1 MNAELMRLLE
11 NILRLGVVEQ
21 ISADKKAVRV
31 RSGRLLT
38 TWIRWNVTRAGAF
51 SIWLPPS
58 IGEQVWIGCPG
69 GNPENAFV
77 IGSAYSADNPPTGS
91 NLLEISITAPDG
103 ARLHYDAA
111 ADAGALS
118 VTGIKTAHIQA
129 ETRVTLDTPEVECT
143 EHLKTRTFELTH
155 GGTMAGDVFH
165 SGGVLQSNGITVHEH
180 KHGGVQSGGSTTG
193 GRNDSQLY
201 RDEPGGHRCAD
212 RSRSALAVR
221 DKNPH
226 HANRLPC
233 DAPGLWQCGT

>member
-11 NILRLGVVEQ
+11 NILRQGVVEQ

-58 IGEQVWIGCPG
+58 IGEQVWIGCQG

-91 NLLEISITAPDG
+91 SLLEITITAPDG

-111 ADAGALS
+111 ADAGALA

-143 EHLKTRTFELTH
+143 NHLKTRTFELTY

-193 GRNDSQLY
+193 GPQ
-201 RDEPGGHRCAD
+201 
-212 RSRSALAVR
+212 
-221 DKNPH
+221 
-226 HANRLPC
+226 
-233 DAPGLWQCGT
+233 

>member
-11 NILRLGVVEQ
+11 NILRRGVVEQ

-91 NLLEISITAPDG
+91 SLLEIIITAPDG

-111 ADAGALS
+111 DDAGALA

-129 ETRVTLDTPEVECT
+129 ETSVTLDAPEVVCT
-143 EHLKTRTFELTH
+143 EKLKARTFELTH
-155 GGTMAGDVFH
+155 GGTMAGDVTH
-165 SGGVLQSNGITVHEH
+165 SNGALTSN
-180 KHGGVQSGGSTTG
+180 GVQVDSHGHGRVQTGGSWT
-193 GRNDSQLY
+193 
-201 RDEPGGHRCAD
+201 E
-212 RSRSALAVR
+212 
-221 DKNPH
+221 
-226 HANRLPC
+226 
-233 DAPGLWQCGT
+233 GTR

>member
-1 MNAELMRLLE
+1 M
-11 NILRLGVVEQ
+11 EQ

-91 NLLEISITAPDG
+91 SLLEIIITAPDG

-111 ADAGALS
+111 DDAGALA

-129 ETRVTLDTPEVECT
+129 ETRVTLDAPEVVCT
-143 EHLKTRTFELTH
+143 EKLKARTFELTH
-155 GGTMAGDVFH
+155 GGTMAGDVTH
-165 SGGVLQSNGITVHEH
+165 SNGALTSN
-180 KHGGVQSGGSTTG
+180 GVQVDSHGHGRVQTGGSWT
-193 GRNDSQLY
+193 
-201 RDEPGGHRCAD
+201 E
-212 RSRSALAVR
+212 
-221 DKNPH
+221 
-226 HANRLPC
+226 
-233 DAPGLWQCGT
+233 GTR

>member
-58 IGEQVWIGCPG
+58 TGEQVWIGCPG

-91 NLLEISITAPDG
+91 SLLEISITAPDG

-111 ADAGALS
+111 ADAGALA
-118 VTGIKTAHIQA
+118 VTGIKPRISRPRPASRWIRRRWYAQT
-129 ETRVTLDTPEVECT
+129 T
-143 EHLKTRTFELTH
+143 
-155 GGTMAGDVFH
+155 
-165 SGGVLQSNGITVHEH
+165 S
-180 KHGGVQSGGSTTG
+180 KH
-193 GRNDSQLY
+193 
-201 RDEPGGHRCAD
+201 
-212 RSRSALAVR
+212 ALSS
-221 DKNPH
+221 
-226 HANRLPC
+226 
-233 DAPGLWQCGT
+233 

>member
-11 NILRLGVVEQ
+11 NILRQGVVEQ
-21 ISADKKAVRV
+21 ISADKQAVRV

-77 IGSAYSADNPPTGS
+77 IGSAYSADNPATGS
-91 NLLEISITAPDG
+91 SLLEISITAPDG

-111 ADAGALS
+111 ADAGALA

-129 ETRVTLDTPEVECT
+129 ETRVTLDAPEVVCT
-143 EHLKTRTFELTH
+143 EKLKARTFELTH
-155 GGTMAGDVFH
+155 GGTMAGDVTH
-165 SGGVLQSNGITVHEH
+165 SNGALTSN
-180 KHGGVQSGGSTTG
+180 GVQVDSHCHGRVQTGGSWT
-193 GRNDSQLY
+193 
-201 RDEPGGHRCAD
+201 E
-212 RSRSALAVR
+212 
-221 DKNPH
+221 
-226 HANRLPC
+226 
-233 DAPGLWQCGT
+233 GTR